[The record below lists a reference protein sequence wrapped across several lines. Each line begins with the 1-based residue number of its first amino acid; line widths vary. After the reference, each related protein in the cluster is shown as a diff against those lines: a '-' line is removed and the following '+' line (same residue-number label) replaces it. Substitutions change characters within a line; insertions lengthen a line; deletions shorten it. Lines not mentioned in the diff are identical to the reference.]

1 MNIIME
7 FNNYHGILLV
17 IVCKGNTAAISFS
30 FICLA
35 KADQIK
41 SEEIEGPLAAAA
53 ASTTRHSTAGAAAA
67 AAGVPQTSDM
77 ITCFASMKGTW
88 CQRLIICKF
97 WLII

>member
-7 FNNYHGILLV
+7 FNNYHGIFLV
-17 IVCKGNTAAISFS
+17 IVCKGNTAAMSFI

-41 SEEIEGPLAAAA
+41 SEEIEGPVAAAA
-53 ASTTRHSTAGAAAA
+53 ASSRPSTAGGAAA

-77 ITCFASMKGTW
+77 ITCFASMKGN
-88 CQRLIICKF
+88 CLK
-97 WLII
+97 